1 MPLNLVGFMFIKD
14 CSQIYTLGP
23 QGTFSDEAT
32 QKVRNSG
39 ASVSYTSTF
48 IEALFKVTEDPDSIA
63 VVPIENSVA
72 GTVAQVQDSLVR
84 NDLVILGEINLLVE
98 YALLANVE
106 LEQVESC
113 FAPTRRIEQF

>member
-1 MPLNLVGFMFIKD
+1 MPLNLVGFMLLKD

-48 IEALFKVTEDPDSIA
+48 VEALLKVTEDPDSVA
-63 VVPIENSVA
+63 VVPVENS
-72 GTVAQVQDSLVR
+72 
-84 NDLVILGEINLLVE
+84 EIGR
-98 YALLANVE
+98 A
-106 LEQVESC
+106 SC
-113 FAPTRRIEQF
+113 RERV